1 MVWWGRLGFLLPS
14 NHTTFVCLSFM
25 CFKSLM
31 IAKEF
36 VRAVVV
42 RYNVDHDCLWFAR
55 SIIRVIMVKV
65 SILLFPVYQSC
76 DFIIDH

>member
-1 MVWWGRLGFLLPS
+1 
-14 NHTTFVCLSFM
+14 
-25 CFKSLM
+25 M

-55 SIIRVIMVKV
+55 GIVRVIMVKV

>member
-1 MVWWGRLGFLLPS
+1 MPVIY
-14 NHTTFVCLSFM
+14 V
-25 CFKSLM
+25 FKSLM

-36 VRAVVV
+36 VRVVVV
-42 RYNVDHDCLWFAR
+42 RYNVDHDCLWFTR
-55 SIIRVIMVKV
+55 GIVRVIMVKV